1 MSKPT
6 LQTDE
11 MRAGTLR
18 VEAGSWPDA
27 PAEMHAQKR
36 KRRTRAEMA
45 AASDAVAD
53 PVAQM
58 RAMRVALEEEEQRLE
73 TRLGVV
79 RTALGRS

>member
-18 VEAGSWPDA
+18 VEAGRWPDE
-27 PAEMHAQKR
+27 PAEMPAQKR

-58 RAMRVALEEEEQRLE
+58 RALRVALEEEEQRLE

>member
-11 MRAGTLR
+11 MRAG
-18 VEAGSWPDA
+18 WPDA

-58 RAMRVALEEEEQRLE
+58 RALRVALEEEEQRLE